1 MKTLSRFFAITA
13 IAMIGLVACKKDNG
27 GSTPTVTLE
36 QKAVT
41 YNSVTFT
48 LTPSNAQ
55 KVAYVL
61 VNEGEEVPSAKQI
74 IESGKQAIAD
84 RAMDYIEK
92 DLETQKSYKIAAA
105 ALSGNSYSEVA
116 SIDFTTVERT
126 GFYLNVEISNVTD
139 RSVDIKVTPT
149 EDKTYVCVYYPRNM
163 FPADMTTA
171 EIANEYLKAQ
181 KGYLDQGM
189 GLSHGVTNMTNLRCA
204 YGTEY
209 MVLYFGYS
217 GGGVGMT
224 CPAEI
229 KLFNTKDAEIAPE
242 ALTIDIKSETIEAR
256 SAKFELET
264 NCEVIHY
271 FAGIVE
277 KSKYSK
283 DAIKNEVEGQIQ
295 QAYASQQATG
305 LASVIE
311 LLEGANFYGLPVYKG
326 TQTLELIGLKD
337 KTEYV
342 LVTFSLNLEGKVAS
356 EVYEHP
362 FTTKEVNYSA
372 AIFRPRENDGYIGL
386 FRGDDIDKFFGGKY
400 PSLTNKPTVIVVPEV
415 IDADTNELYYYL
427 AGGDHSEEKNLM
439 VPADPDDPESGMIES
454 DEIDPTT
461 TDEYLIELFKAVWSK
476 AYKPS
481 GEENDIIMIP
491 ETSFNG
497 WVSMPDL
504 ELPATLLMWAKDKD
518 GKPGKMYRKL
528 ITATFDTSK
537 TDLIGNYFTLKSA
550 LKALGYDEAAAE
562 KYMSV
567 FYSIN

>member
-356 EVYEHP
+356 EVNEHT
-362 FTTKEVNYSA
+362 FTTPEEDFSPAVFQPKEYL
-372 AIFRPRENDGYIGL
+372 GL
-386 FRGDDIDKFFGGKY
+386 FIGDDVNNFFGGKY
-400 PSLTNKPTVIVVPEV
+400 PSLVNKPTVLVTPDVNE
-415 IDADTNELYYYL
+415 DANKEELYYYL
-427 AGGDHSEEKNLM
+427 AGGDHSEVRN
-439 VPADPDDPESGMIES
+439 II
-454 DEIDPTT
+454 DEEGVDTGEVDPTT
-461 TDEYLIELFKAVWSK
+461 TDAYLIELYKAVWSK
-476 AYKPS
+476 YKPS
-481 GEENDIIMIP
+481 GDTEKEDVILIP
-491 ETSFNG
+491 ETSYNG
-497 WVSMPDL
+497 WAQMPDL
-504 ELPATLLMWAKDKD
+504 VLDCTLLMYAKDSE
-518 GKPGKMYRKL
+518 GKPGKLYRKL
-528 ITATFDTSK
+528 VEVSFQYGKYVKTSEM
-537 TDLIGNYFTLKSA
+537 LEEA
-550 LKALGYDEAAAE
+550 LTALGYDKASAQA
-562 KYMSV
+562 YLSS
-567 FYSIN
+567 YHANLQ